1 MAADLPR
8 EIKDRRPAVWPW
20 LVLPVIILL
29 VFWALRSVHQRP
41 ADAAADQPQPAAAP
55 APTATAGGETSRQ

>member
-1 MAADLPR
+1 M
-8 EIKDRRPAVWPW
+8 
-20 LVLPVIILL
+20 PVIILL

-41 ADAAADQPQPAAAP
+41 AEAGADQPQPAAAP